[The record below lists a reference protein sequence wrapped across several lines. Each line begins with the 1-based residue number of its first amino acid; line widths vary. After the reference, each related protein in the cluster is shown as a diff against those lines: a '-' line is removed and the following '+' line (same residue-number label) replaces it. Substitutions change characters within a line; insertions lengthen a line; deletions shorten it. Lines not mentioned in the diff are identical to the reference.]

1 MLRIPDGI
9 LRFGEPPRFG
19 AELMNAREAAAKLG
33 IHPSTLARWRS
44 EDTGPQYVRM
54 GARLMYR
61 ESAIEQWITKHTVT
75 PGEDVA

>member
-19 AELMNAREAAAKLG
+19 AELMNGHEAAAKLG

-44 EDTGPQYVRM
+44 EGAGPKYVQM
-54 GARLMYR
+54 GARIMYR
-61 ESAIEQWITKHTVT
+61 ESAIEQWITACTIDPK
-75 PGEDVA
+75 ERAA